1 MTHPPRPER
10 LLHRVMRHAG
20 GVAAAV
26 LALALVLGLVR
37 MAADVEEEVEAAV
50 GLALVMAEL
59 GRLQAAAPTPEAGQ
73 AALDG
78 LLRLQQSRPLRHL
91 RLQVR
96 DGAGRLLLPADPG
109 AGESGALAW
118 LGRWWAAVGGGAT
131 PAPVSWTLPRPG
143 GAHWTVT
150 LTASAEAER
159 REALGSLLESLAVLA
174 AMVAGLLLAMR
185 ANLRRAL
192 APLDRLVAAI
202 GGIERSDTA
211 PVQAL
216 PPMPVV
222 ELDALAGALRH
233 LGAALDA
240 AETDRRRL
248 AQQVLGLQEDERA
261 RLARELHD
269 EFGQRLTALRVDA
282 AWLARRLGGL
292 TAPAGPAPAGGPA
305 PPVQVAAGGALT
317 RLAEAAEVARGMA
330 DQCGLIQQDIRQ
342 LLVRLQPF
350 GPEAAAAVPPRQLA
364 QLLEGLVQAW
374 SGPAADGLGW
384 QLALHWRTADGP
396 ADQPWSALPDGLAL
410 EPALALA
417 LYRISQEAMTNV
429 ARHAGAREATLALRL
444 DGAARPGAA
453 LTVDWAVEDDGRGL
467 DDAAA
472 ADRRGNGLAGLR
484 ERVWALGGQLQIGP
498 ATAASAADGRPGC
511 RLAAR
516 LPGRWYTPSGAG
528 AGAGP
533 GAPAQ

>member
-1 MTHPPRPER
+1 MKPGSSPQR
-10 LLHRVMRHAG
+10 LLRRVMRHAG
-20 GVAAAV
+20 WVAAAV
-26 LALALVLGLVR
+26 LALALGLGLVR
-37 MAADVEEEVEAAV
+37 MRDDVAQEVDGAL
-50 GLALVMAEL
+50 GLALVVAEL
-59 GRLQAAAPTPEAGQ
+59 GRLQASAPSADAEGGQ

-91 RLQVR
+91 RLEVR
-96 DGAGRLLLPADPG
+96 DRAGRLLLPADPG
-109 AGESGALAW
+109 ADDDGQAW
-118 LGRWWAAVGGGAT
+118 AGRWWASVGGVAT

-143 GAHWTVT
+143 GEVWTVA

-159 REALGSLLESLAVLA
+159 REALGSLLESLALLA
-174 AMVAGLLLAMR
+174 AMVAGLLMAMQ

-211 PVQAL
+211 PVRAL

-233 LGAALDA
+233 LGGALDA
-240 AETDRRRL
+240 AEADRRRL
-248 AQQVLGLQEDERA
+248 AQQVLGTQEDERA

-292 TAPAGPAPAGGPA
+292 TDPDSPADAP
-305 PPVQVAAGGALT
+305 VADAA
-317 RLAEAAEVARGMA
+317 RLAEAADVARGMA
-330 DQCGLIQQDIRQ
+330 ARCGLIQQDIRQ
-342 LLVRLQPF
+342 LLGRLQPF
-350 GPEAAAAVPPRQLA
+350 GPEVAAAVPPRQLA
-364 QLLEGLVQAW
+364 QMLEALVQAW
-374 SGPAADGLGW
+374 SGPATAGLDW
-384 QLALHWRTADGP
+384 QLVLHWQP
-396 ADQPWSALPDGLAL
+396 AGSPPDRPWSALPDGLAL

-429 ARHAGAREATLALRL
+429 ARHAAAGRATLGLRL
-444 DGAARPGAA
+444 CGEAQPGAA
-453 LTVDWAVEDDGRGL
+453 LTVDWVVEDDGRGL

-484 ERVWALGGQLQIGP
+484 ERVWALGGQLHIGP
-498 ATAASAADGRPGC
+498 STAVAHGGRPGC
-511 RLAAR
+511 RLTVR
-516 LPGRWYTPSGAG
+516 LPGRWCMPAERGSGA
-528 AGAGP
+528 AV
-533 GAPAQ
+533 Q